1 MNMKKLLLSLISVLC
16 VLTANA
22 QTKVTF
28 DFTDPESLGFEKPES
43 SKSTDISDGGT
54 ITKDNVTITCKQ
66 NGASTATRF
75 WGGTSYVDFRAYNK
89 ATLTITAPSGST
101 ITSLTFD
108 GSKIGVFS
116 FDNGTYTSPTWTGNA
131 NPVVITLT
139 GTCNIKSLEVTYAS
153 SDAKVIGVPTI
164 TPATGTYIESQSV
177 TITAAEGYGVIY
189 TTDGTTPAD
198 GNGTYEKSGSAK
210 ITISETTTVKAISVD
225 NADPDNTSSVTS
237 STITI
242 SKNYNTAETAL
253 TVGEALKFIAEG
265 KNLDDNV
272 YTKGKICK
280 IDELSTDFGNATYF
294 ITDGKD
300 TLEVYR
306 GFGIDGAKFTATDEI
321 GKGDV
326 VVVFGKL
333 VDYKGTYEYTTGS
346 QIISIDK
353 TGREEDSK
361 EQDKPEVPYEL
372 VGAGT
377 LANPYTVEDIV
388 KKIYVE
394 GETVTGVWVK
404 GVIRGCVTT
413 TAGNKISDKEPVNSN
428 IGISTSAD
436 SETIIPVQLPYV
448 KENDGALRAAI
459 NILDN
464 ATNVGKTIYIYGD
477 ISKYCGVAGLKNP
490 SDYSWDGITSSVL
503 SVEADINSKAV
514 RYSISGQ
521 KVDASY
527 KGITVQKGKKTLVK

>member
-1 MNMKKLLLSLISVLC
+1 MRNLLLTMLTMLC
-16 VLTANA
+16 FLTANA
-22 QTKVTF
+22 QKEVTF
-28 DFTDPESLGFEKPES
+28 NVTEDKTEETSAGDRTLTKDGITMHITNGLLNGTAYRFYKNETLTFT
-43 SKSTDISDGGT
+43 STIGN
-54 ITKDNVTITCKQ
+54 ITKIVFTCTASGDAQYGPGCFEEQDGYSYEEKTGTWQGSSQEVTFKQ
-66 NGASTATRF
+66 TKNQVRATSIVVTV
-75 WGGTSYVDFRAYNK
+75 G
-89 ATLTITAPSGST
+89 GST
-101 ITSLTFD
+101 PVAPAISKPTLSL
-108 GSKIGVFS
+108 
-116 FDNGTYTSPTWTGNA
+116 
-131 NPVVITLT
+131 
-139 GTCNIKSLEVTYAS
+139 
-153 SDAKVIGVPTI
+153 
-164 TPATGTYIESQSV
+164 ATGTYTEAQEL

-210 ITISETTTVKAISVD
+210 ITISKTTTVKAISVD
-225 NADPDNTSSVTS
+225 NADPDNASSVVS
-237 STITI
+237 ATITI
-242 SKNYNTAETAL
+242 SNNYNTAETAL

-272 YTKGKICK
+272 YTKGTICK
-280 IDELSTDFGNATYF
+280 IDELSTSFGNATYY
-294 ITDGKD
+294 IADGKD

-306 GFGIDGAKFTATDEI
+306 GFGIDGAKFTAEDEI

-353 TGREEDSK
+353 TGREVE
-361 EQDKPEVPYEL
+361 PETPEEPETPYEL

-377 LANPYTVEDIV
+377 LANPYTIEDIV
-388 KKIYVE
+388 KKIYVD

-413 TAGNKISDKEPVNSN
+413 TAGNKLSDKDPVNSN

-436 SETIIPVQLPYV
+436 SEAIIPVQLPYV

-464 ATNVGKTIYIYGD
+464 AGNVGKTIYIYGD
-477 ISKYCGVAGLKNP
+477 IVKYCGVAGLKNP
-490 SDYSWDGITSSVL
+490 TDYSWDGLTT
-503 SVEADINSKAV
+503 SVESIKADNSKSV
-514 RYSISGQ
+514 KYSITGQ
-521 KVDASY
+521 KVTDSY
-527 KGITVQKGKKTLVK
+527 KGITIQKGKKSLVK